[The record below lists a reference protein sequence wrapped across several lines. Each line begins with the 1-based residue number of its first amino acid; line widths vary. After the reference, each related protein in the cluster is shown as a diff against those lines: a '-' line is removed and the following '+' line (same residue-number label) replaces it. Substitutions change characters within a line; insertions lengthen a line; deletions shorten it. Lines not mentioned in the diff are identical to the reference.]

1 MGDPTLDRHSQQVS
15 ELIMKMEVE
24 MKIRLV
30 MMILMKIMMVI
41 KNTDGYDQC
50 NDNNHGN
57 DDDDFNQRFS
67 GN

>member
-1 MGDPTLDRHSQQVS
+1 MGDPTLDRRSQQVS
-15 ELIMKMEVE
+15 ELIMKMEE
-24 MKIRLV
+24 E
-30 MMILMKIMMVI
+30 MKIMMVI